1 MTEQKKNRWLR
12 LGLGCGILLVA
23 GIIYAWSILSAPLQ
37 KNFSFTKTELS
48 FCFTLT
54 LCFFCLGGLVSG
66 LISNKV
72 SLFSRMMAAAALTGL
87 GFTLAAVNGGK
98 LLLLYLGYGVM
109 AGSGI
114 GIVYNTVIAATNAW
128 FPDKKGLCSG
138 ALMMS
143 FGFSALI
150 FGKLADA
157 LFALPS
163 FSWQRTYQLLG
174 AVAAVVFIAGAWLLK
189 MPAASQKTQAAQG
202 DGDVP
207 TKDMIRMGSF
217 WKLFVFFTLLA
228 AVGSAA
234 IGFGRDYFLSVGL
247 AETAAVT
254 VAGLLSIFNGLGRIV
269 SGMAFDKLGLRK
281 AQILTSVVAICSPL
295 LALLAVVF
303 NAGWLGVVG
312 LCLCGFTYGFSPTMS
327 AALVSAF
334 YGSRYFPLNFPV
346 LNLVLIPASF
356 SSTLAGALVTAS
368 GNYLSVFIV
377 LTALSVVGLGVNLSI
392 KKA

>member
-1 MTEQKKNRWLR
+1 MTEQKNSRWLR
-12 LGLGCGILLVA
+12 LVLGCGILLVA
-23 GIIYAWSILSAPLQ
+23 GIIYAWSILNKPLQ
-37 KNFSFTKTELS
+37 QTFDKTQLS

-66 LISNKV
+66 LLSNRV
-72 SLFSRMMAAAALTGL
+72 SMFMRMVLAAVFTGL
-87 GFTLAAVNGGK
+87 GFTLAAVQGGN
-98 LLLLYLGYGVM
+98 LLLLYLGYGVL
-109 AGSGI
+109 AGTGI

-138 ALMMS
+138 ALMMC
-143 FGFSALI
+143 FGFSALL
-150 FGKLADA
+150 FGQLADK
-157 LFALPS
+157 LFAVPA
-163 FSWQRTYQLLG
+163 FGWQRTYQLLG

-189 MPAASQKTQAAQG
+189 MPAVSGKKQAAESQQ
-202 DGDVP
+202 DVP
-207 TKDMIRMGSF
+207 TREMVKKASF

-234 IGFGRDYFLSVGL
+234 IGFGRDYFLSVGM
-247 AETAAVT
+247 AENAAVT

-281 AQILTSVVAICSPL
+281 TQILTSAVAIASPL

-303 NAGWLGVVG
+303 QAGWLGAVG

-377 LTALSVVGLGVNLSI
+377 LTALSVVGLAVNLSI
-392 KKA
+392 RKA

>member
-1 MTEQKKNRWLR
+1 MTEQKNNRSLR
-12 LGLGCGILLVA
+12 LLLGCGILLVA
-23 GIIYAWSILSAPLQ
+23 GIIYAWSILNKPLQ
-37 KNFSFTKTELS
+37 QSFSKTELS

-72 SLFSRMMAAAALTGL
+72 SIFIRMILAAVCTGL
-87 GFTLAAVNGGK
+87 GFTLSAVQNGN
-98 LLLLYLGYGVM
+98 LLLLYLGYGVL

-138 ALMMS
+138 ALMMC
-143 FGFSALI
+143 FGFSALV
-150 FGKLADA
+150 FGQLADK
-157 LFALPS
+157 LFAVET
-163 FSWQRTYQLLG
+163 FGWQRTYQLLG

-189 MPAASQKTQAAQG
+189 MPAAAAKKQLEDT

-207 TKDMIRMGSF
+207 TRDMIRRISF

-234 IGFGRDYFLSVGL
+234 IGFGKDYFLSVGL
-247 AETAAVT
+247 AENAAVT

-269 SGMAFDKLGLRK
+269 SGMAFDRLGLRK
-281 AQILTSVVAICSPL
+281 TQILTSAVAIVSPL
-295 LALLAVVF
+295 LALLAVVM
-303 NAGWLGVVG
+303 NAGWLGVIG

-327 AALVSAF
+327 AALIAAF
-334 YGSRYFPLNFPV
+334 YGGKYFPLNFPV

-368 GNYLSVFIV
+368 GNYLTVFVV
-377 LTALSVVGLGVNLSI
+377 LTALSVVGLFVNLSI

>member
-1 MTEQKKNRWLR
+1 MQTKNRWLR
-12 LGLGCGILLVA
+12 LGLGCAILLVA

-37 KNFSFTKTELS
+37 KNFSFTQTELS

-72 SLFSRMMAAAALTGL
+72 GMFMRMLLAAALTGL

-114 GIVYNTVIAATNAW
+114 GIVYNVVIAATNAW

-150 FGKLADA
+150 FGKLASA
-157 LFALPS
+157 LFALPA

-174 AVAAVVFIAGAWLLK
+174 AVAAVVFITGAWLLK
-189 MPAASQKTQAAQG
+189 VPEGAGQKQAAQG
-202 DGDVP
+202 ENDVP
-207 TKDMIRMGSF
+207 TREMVRKASF

-234 IGFGRDYFLSVGL
+234 IGFGRNYFLSVGL
-247 AETAAVT
+247 NENAAVT

-281 AQILTSVVAICSPL
+281 TQVLTSAVAIVSPL
-295 LALLAVVF
+295 LALLAVIL
-303 NAGWLGVVG
+303 NAGWLGVIG

-327 AALVSAF
+327 AALISAF

-356 SSTLAGALVTAS
+356 SSTLAGALVSAS

-377 LTALSVVGLGVNLSI
+377 LTVLSVAGLFVNLSI

>member
-1 MTEQKKNRWLR
+1 MKNNRIGR
-12 LGLGCGILLVA
+12 LLLGCGILLVA

-37 KNFSFTKTELS
+37 QHFSFTKTELS

-66 LISNKV
+66 LLAKKV
-72 SLFSRMMAAAALTGL
+72 SMFVRMILAAVLTGL
-87 GFTLAAVNGGK
+87 GFTLAAVQGGN

-114 GIVYNTVIAATNAW
+114 GIVYNVVIAATNAW

-157 LFALPS
+157 LFRLPG
-163 FSWQRTYQLLG
+163 FSWQRTYELLG
-174 AVAAVVFIAGAWLLK
+174 ALAAVVFIAGAWLLRL
-189 MPAASQKTQAAQG
+189 PAQTAAKQLAAG
-202 DGDVP
+202 EEDVP
-207 TKDMIRMGSF
+207 TGEMVRKSSF
-217 WKLFVFFTLLA
+217 WKLFAFFTLLA

-247 AETAAVT
+247 GENAAVT
-254 VAGLLSIFNGLGRIV
+254 VAGLLSIFNGVGRIV
-269 SGMAFDKLGLRK
+269 SGMAFDRLGLRK
-281 AQILTSVVAICSPL
+281 AQLLTSVVAILSPL
-295 LALLAVVF
+295 IALLAVVLH
-303 NAGWLGVVG
+303 AGWLGVVG

-368 GNYLSVFIV
+368 GNYLSVFAV
-377 LTALSVVGLGVNLSI
+377 LTSLSVIGLAVNLSI

>member
-1 MTEQKKNRWLR
+1 MKNKGSERWLR
-12 LGLGCGILLVA
+12 LGLGCVILLVA
-23 GIIYAWSILSAPLQ
+23 GLIYAWSILNKPLQ
-37 KNFSFTKTELS
+37 SSFDKTQLS
-48 FCFTLT
+48 FCFTLA

-72 SLFSRMMAAAALTGL
+72 SAFNRMV
-87 GFTLAAVNGGK
+87 LAAVLTGIGFI
-98 LLLLYLGYGVM
+98 LTAVHRGSLVLLYLGYGVM

-143 FGFSALI
+143 FGFSALL
-150 FGKLADA
+150 FGKLADS
-157 LFALPS
+157 LFQVPS
-163 FSWQRTYQLLG
+163 FGWQRTYQLLG
-174 AVAAVVFIAGAWLLK
+174 GIAAVVFIAGAWLLK
-189 MPAASQKTQAAQG
+189 MPEKAAGKQLDDQE
-202 DGDVP
+202 GDVP
-207 TKDMIRMGSF
+207 TREMIKKISF
-217 WKLFVFFTLLA
+217 WKLFAFFTLLA

-234 IGFGRDYFLSVGL
+234 IGFGKDYFMSVGL
-247 AETAAVT
+247 GEGAAVT

-281 AQILTSVVAICSPL
+281 AQILTSAVAILSPA
-295 LALLAVVF
+295 LALLAILLH
-303 NAGWLGVVG
+303 AGWLGVIG

-327 AALVSAF
+327 AALVAAF
-334 YGSRYFPLNFPV
+334 YGNKYFPLNFPV

-368 GNYLSVFIV
+368 GSYLSTFVV
-377 LTALSVVGLGVNLSI
+377 LTVLSVVGLAVNLSI

>member
-1 MTEQKKNRWLR
+1 MTEQKNNRWLR
-12 LGLGCGILLVA
+12 LALGCGILLVA
-23 GIIYAWSILSAPLQ
+23 GIIYAWSILSVPLQ
-37 KNFSFTKTELS
+37 KNFAFSKTELS

-66 LISNKV
+66 LISKKT
-72 SLFSRMMAAAALTGL
+72 SIFSRMMAAAVLTGL
-87 GFTLAAVNGGK
+87 GFVLAAVNGGK
-98 LLLLYLGYGVM
+98 LGLLYLGYGVM

-143 FGFSALI
+143 FGFSALL
-150 FGKLADA
+150 FGKVASA
-157 LFALPS
+157 LFDLPS

-174 AVAAVVFIAGAWLLK
+174 GVTAVAFIAGAWLLK
-189 MPAASQKTQAAQG
+189 MPVAAAGKQAAESEN
-202 DGDVP
+202 DVP
-207 TKDMIRMGSF
+207 TKDMIRKSSF

-247 AETAAVT
+247 AENAAVT

-281 AQILTSVVAICSPL
+281 AQILTSAVAIVSPL
-295 LALLAVVF
+295 LALLAVVLQ
-303 NAGWLGVVG
+303 AGWLGAVG

-368 GNYLSVFIV
+368 GNYLTVFIV
-377 LTALSVVGLGVNLSI
+377 LTALSVVGLAVNLSI